1 MICSNCGTENKAGR
15 KFCVAC
21 GTPLA
26 AACPNCG
33 LAVDPH
39 DVFCGECGSPL
50 AASAPA
56 IARQAPPATAPV
68 AERRL
73 VTVLFAD
80 LVGFT
85 PFAEERDAEDVRD
98 TLTRYFDLASEVI
111 NRYGGRVEKFI
122 GDAVMAVWGA
132 PTAREDDAERAVRA
146 ALDLADQVTVL
157 GAAIQARVG
166 VLTGEAAVT
175 LAATNQGIVA
185 GDLVN
190 TAARLQAA
198 APPGAVLVG
207 DATRRAA
214 EQAIAFEEAG
224 PQILKGKT
232 SPVPAWRALR
242 VVAQRGGQGR
252 SDLPEPPFV
261 GREEEMRLLK
271 DLLATTGRDR
281 RTRLVAISGPGGIGK
296 SRLAW
301 ELEKYIDGISET
313 VYWHRGRSPSY
324 GEGVAFWAL
333 GEMVRRRC
341 GLAEGDD
348 ETTTRDRIRA
358 TVAEFVPG
366 EEDRRWVE
374 PSLLTL
380 LGVEPAPAGGRDTLF
395 AAWRIFFERIAERG
409 TTVLLFEDLQWADPG
424 LLDFIEHLLEWAR
437 NVPLVVVTLARP
449 ELLDRRPDWGAD
461 VRNLT
466 RLALEPLSDAAMRQL
481 LAGFVPGLPDAA
493 VAAILQRA
501 DGIPLYAVETVRAL
515 VADGRLVAADG
526 AYRPARDLGTL
537 AIPETLR
544 SLIASRLDALE
555 PADRAL
561 VADASV
567 LGQAFVIG
575 ALSALCGLEGPP
587 LEARLKGLVRRE
599 ILAIQ
604 VDPRS
609 PERGQYTF
617 VQSLIQEVAYGT
629 IAKRERRARHLAA
642 ARHYEALGDDELA
655 GVLATHYL
663 AAYEAS
669 GEGAERD
676 AVSIQARLALSGA
689 ADRAIALGGHDQA
702 VGYLRSAIALT
713 TTPAERIELLLR
725 AGRSAN
731 AAAHQDQ
738 AQTLAKEAADLAAAS
753 GDEAAMGRASA
764 LLGEVLIDAGNPA
777 EAVQALESADAALPV
792 EGTGPAR
799 AEVLSNL
806 SRAYMRTGRNA
817 EAVAVAERALA
828 LAEEF
833 DLDRIL
839 AETLN
844 NKGSAMGHMG
854 RPREGTALLRAAV
867 EIARGGGH
875 VAAEIRALSNLA
887 TNLERAGEA
896 SETYRRATELAARVG
911 NRALGRWSSV
921 ALRFQAYFL
930 AEDWD
935 EALRAW
941 ADPFAT
947 DDPASALDEIRDL
960 ATRAYFLVARGD
972 PTDDVL
978 HRMEELSGAV
988 SDAFAASAVLYLRSE
1003 RALVAGDFTT
1013 AVSLALQASDTDDQ
1027 IGFIYSVLA
1036 MRPALWMRDLER
1048 ARAVGARL
1056 EADPYRGPSATAH
1069 RLAAR
1074 AGLAALE
1081 GRAEEAVELYRE
1093 ARARMIDNGDAFSA
1107 ALTGLDMITM
1117 VGAEV
1122 PVARQAAAEARVV
1135 FERVGARPY
1144 LAFLDAAMS
1153 SGAAANAASAGP
1165 GRRVKEQAVLE
1176 THTT

>member
-56 IARQAPPATAPV
+56 IARQAPPAAAPV

-73 VTVLFAD
+73 VIVLFAD

-98 TLTRYFDLASEVI
+98 TLTRYFDLAS
-111 NRYGGRVEKFI
+111 RRHRPLRRTVEKFI

-341 GLAEGDD
+341 GLAEVDD

-629 IAKRERRARHLAA
+629 IAKRKGA
-642 ARHYEALGDDELA
+642 AR
-655 GVLATHYL
+655 
-663 AAYEAS
+663 
-669 GEGAERD
+669 
-676 AVSIQARLALSGA
+676 
-689 ADRAIALGGHDQA
+689 
-702 VGYLRSAIALT
+702 
-713 TTPAERIELLLR
+713 P
-725 AGRSAN
+725 
-731 AAAHQDQ
+731 
-738 AQTLAKEAADLAAAS
+738 
-753 GDEAAMGRASA
+753 
-764 LLGEVLIDAGNPA
+764 P
-777 EAVQALESADAALPV
+777 
-792 EGTGPAR
+792 
-799 AEVLSNL
+799 
-806 SRAYMRTGRNA
+806 
-817 EAVAVAERALA
+817 
-828 LAEEF
+828 
-833 DLDRIL
+833 
-839 AETLN
+839 
-844 NKGSAMGHMG
+844 
-854 RPREGTALLRAAV
+854 
-867 EIARGGGH
+867 
-875 VAAEIRALSNLA
+875 
-887 TNLERAGEA
+887 
-896 SETYRRATELAARVG
+896 
-911 NRALGRWSSV
+911 
-921 ALRFQAYFL
+921 
-930 AEDWD
+930 
-935 EALRAW
+935 
-941 ADPFAT
+941 
-947 DDPASALDEIRDL
+947 
-960 ATRAYFLVARGD
+960 
-972 PTDDVL
+972 
-978 HRMEELSGAV
+978 
-988 SDAFAASAVLYLRSE
+988 
-1003 RALVAGDFTT
+1003 
-1013 AVSLALQASDTDDQ
+1013 
-1027 IGFIYSVLA
+1027 
-1036 MRPALWMRDLER
+1036 
-1048 ARAVGARL
+1048 
-1056 EADPYRGPSATAH
+1056 
-1069 RLAAR
+1069 
-1074 AGLAALE
+1074 
-1081 GRAEEAVELYRE
+1081 
-1093 ARARMIDNGDAFSA
+1093 
-1107 ALTGLDMITM
+1107 
-1117 VGAEV
+1117 
-1122 PVARQAAAEARVV
+1122 
-1135 FERVGARPY
+1135 
-1144 LAFLDAAMS
+1144 
-1153 SGAAANAASAGP
+1153 P
-1165 GRRVKEQAVLE
+1165 GRRAALRGAWR
-1176 THTT
+1176 